1 VRRGRPRLRAGKPA
15 RRASKPARR
24 AAGSRANGRGLS
36 SALGPLAAVLAEVS
50 PSELDAFERML
61 LGARRIFVTGLGRT
75 GLMARGFAMRLMH
88 LGRRVYHVG
97 DVITP
102 AIRRGDVLVIC
113 SRTGRSPVLRYY
125 VDIAKKADA
134 RVAVVTG
141 VRASPVARR
150 ADAVVLL
157 ASEKAARRGGPRAP
171 VLPLGSLYEQALL
184 LVTDAVIAHLMTAL
198 GLSAEDLRRIHTT
211 FE

>member
-1 VRRGRPRLRAGKPA
+1 MKQ
-15 RRASKPARR
+15 
-24 AAGSRANGRGLS
+24 GL
-36 SALGPLAAVLAEVS
+36 AHAVAPLAKVLAEVDS
-50 PSELDAFERML
+50 RELDAFEKAL

-113 SRTGRSPVLRYY
+113 SRTGRSPVLLHY
-125 VDIAKKADA
+125 IAIARRVGA

-141 VRASPVARR
+141 VRASSVGKRADTVLFLPTERPAAKAIARSAKGRR
-150 ADAVVLL
+150 AL
-157 ASEKAARRGGPRAP
+157 A
-171 VLPLGSLYEQALL
+171 LPLGSLYEQALL
-184 LVTDAVIAHLMTAL
+184 LVLDAVVSRLMDTL
-198 GLSAEDLRRIHTT
+198 GLTADDLRRIHTT

>member
-1 VRRGRPRLRAGKPA
+1 M
-15 RRASKPARR
+15 S
-24 AAGSRANGRGLS
+24 RGLS
-36 SALGPLAAVLAEVS
+36 DALAPVAKVLAKTKVAEVA
-50 PSELDAFERML
+50 AFEKTL
-61 LGARRIFVTGLGRT
+61 LGARRVFVIGLGRT

-113 SRTGRSPVLRYY
+113 SRTGRSPVLLHY
-125 VDIAKKADA
+125 IAIARRVGA

-141 VRASPVARR
+141 VRGSSVAKRADTVLFLPTERPAAKAIARAVKGRR
-150 ADAVVLL
+150 AL
-157 ASEKAARRGGPRAP
+157 A
-171 VLPLGSLYEQALL
+171 LPLGSLYEQALL
-184 LVTDAVIAHLMTAL
+184 LVLDAIVSGLMDTL
-198 GLSAEDLRRIHTT
+198 GLTADDLRRIHTT

>member
-1 VRRGRPRLRAGKPA
+1 MTRGMQAALVPL
-15 RRASKPARR
+15 SK
-24 AAGSRANGRGLS
+24 
-36 SALGPLAAVLAEVS
+36 VLAEVR
-50 PSELDAFERML
+50 PSEVAAFEKML

-113 SRTGRSPVLRYY
+113 SRTGRSPVLVYY
-125 VDIAKKADA
+125 IDIARKAGA

-141 VRASPVARR
+141 VRGSPVGRR
-150 ADAVVLL
+150 ADAVLL
-157 ASEKAARRGGPRAP
+157 LPSEAKVAGKRRSRGAKSAQ

-184 LVTDAVIAHLMTAL
+184 LVLDAVVSRLMDTL
-198 GLSAEDLRRIHTT
+198 GLSPDDLRRIHTT

>member
-1 VRRGRPRLRAGKPA
+1 MTRGMQ
-15 RRASKPARR
+15 
-24 AAGSRANGRGLS
+24 AALV
-36 SALGPLAAVLAEVS
+36 PLARVLADVR
-50 PSELDAFERML
+50 PSEVDAFEKLL

-113 SRTGRSPVLRYY
+113 SRTGRSPVLVYY
-125 VDIAKKADA
+125 VDIARKAGA

-141 VRASPVARR
+141 VRRSPVARR
-150 ADAVVLL
+150 ADTVLIL
-157 ASEKAARRGGPRAP
+157 PSEARAKGKPRGRPKGAGPA
-171 VLPLGSLYEQALL
+171 LPLGSLYEQALL
-184 LVTDAVIAHLMTAL
+184 LVLDAVISRLMETL
-198 GLSAEDLRRIHTT
+198 GLSPDDLRRIHTT